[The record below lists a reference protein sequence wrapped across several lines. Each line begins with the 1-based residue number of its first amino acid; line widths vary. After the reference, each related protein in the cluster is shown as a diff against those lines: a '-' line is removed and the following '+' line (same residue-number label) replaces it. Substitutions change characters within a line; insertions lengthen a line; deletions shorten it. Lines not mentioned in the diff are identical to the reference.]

1 VFCRIFIGLAFLM
14 MLQSIVEVAL
24 SVRSQLKDFI
34 RNPTRLNIFINSSA
48 IVSVS
53 IVDKA
58 TASGYLVA

>member
-1 VFCRIFIGLAFLM
+1 

-24 SVRSQLKDFI
+24 NLS
-34 RNPTRLNIFINSSA
+34 T